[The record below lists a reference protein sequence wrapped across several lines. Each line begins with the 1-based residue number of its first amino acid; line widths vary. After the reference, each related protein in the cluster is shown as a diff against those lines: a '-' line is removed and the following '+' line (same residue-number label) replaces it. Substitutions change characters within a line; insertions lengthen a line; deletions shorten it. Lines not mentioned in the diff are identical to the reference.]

1 MTASTLTPA
10 NATATAHEAR
20 STDGLWFG
28 KDLSASSPIPEAAI
42 ERAIALMHSGRLHRY
57 GEQAGGPPEPSLLEQ
72 EYAAYVGSKYC
83 VAVNSCGAAMFIAL
97 KALGVKPGDKVLTSS
112 FTLAPVP
119 GAIAHAGAQP
129 VLVETR
135 ADYTTDLNDLAR
147 KLETSGAKVFLLSH
161 MRGHITDLQAVSELC
176 ERHGVSLVE
185 DCAHTMGAKWDGRP
199 TGTWGRIGCF
209 STQTYKHINS
219 GEGGLL
225 VTDDDDIAAQA
236 ILMSGCYMMY
246 GQHILRPPEAVFE
259 RWKYVTPNFS
269 MRMSSL
275 AAALLRPQL
284 ELLAQRGK
292 DWNHVYAMLEAQLRK
307 APGVSIPERHPKE
320 EFVASSIQF
329 SLALSPS
336 QIECFV
342 RECALRGLY
351 IKWFGVPEPIAF
363 TSNYAHWRYITEK
376 PELPQSMA
384 VMNQLLDLR
393 TPLSLTEQDC
403 ELIGQ
408 IVLKA
413 SQIAAKQALSVP
425 GAA

>member
-1 MTASTLTPA
+1 MNTNTLTPA
-10 NATATAHEAR
+10 ATTAPGHDAR
-20 STDGLWFG
+20 SADGLWFG
-28 KDLSASSPIPEAAI
+28 KDLSTSSPIPDAAI
-42 ERAIALMHSGRLHRY
+42 ERAVALMRTGRLHRY

-83 VAVNSCGAAMFIAL
+83 VAINSCGAAMFIAL
-97 KALGVKPGDKVLTSS
+97 KSLGVQPGDKVLSSS

-119 GAIAHAGAQP
+119 GSIVHAGAQP

-135 ADYTTDLNDLAR
+135 ADYTIDLEDLEH
-147 KLETSGAKVFLLSH
+147 KLRTSGAKVLLLSH
-161 MRGHITDLQAVSELC
+161 MRGHITDLEAVSGLC

-185 DCAHTMGAKWDGRP
+185 DCAHTMGAKWHGRP

-246 GQHILRPPEAVFE
+246 GQHIVRPPEAVFE
-259 RWKYVTPNFS
+259 RWKFLTPNFS

-292 DWNHVYAMLEAQLRK
+292 DWNRVYAMLEAELKK
-307 APGVSIPERHPKE
+307 APGVSMPERHPKE

-329 SLALSPS
+329 SLALPPS
-336 QIECFV
+336 GVERFLHECQ
-342 RECALRGLY
+342 LRGLY
-351 IKWFGVPEPIAF
+351 VKWFGGQEPKAF
-363 TSNYAHWRYITEK
+363 TSNYAHWQYITER

-393 TPLSLTEQDC
+393 TPMSLTEQDC
-403 ELIGQ
+403 ALIGQ
-408 IVLKA
+408 IVVAAATLA
-413 SQIAAKQALSVP
+413 SALV
-425 GAA
+425 